1 MLAHATIDDIPTD
14 VQMTIRARLGGIE
27 REEGVRIVLA
37 VESGSRAWGF
47 ASPDSD
53 FDVRFLYVRRVE
65 DYAALFVARDVIE
78 RPIDDLLDFSGWDLR
93 KAITL
98 GLSWNPALVEWL
110 TSPIVYREAGWEA
123 PALRRLFVRPLSR
136 DALIRHYYGLAAKQF
151 GRHIE
156 GRTPV
161 NLKKYFYVVRPAVAL
176 LWLEVRPHETP
187 PMSLPELLDGVLVPG
202 DVGSAIVDLRDR
214 KSQLSEFGTGGRIE
228 ALDRFCQERI
238 GWAAERLPK
247 SAPRPNAELKRAA
260 ERLFHASVFGQAA
273 PKLD

>member
-37 VESGSRAWGF
+37 AESGSRAWGF

-98 GLSWNPALVEWL
+98 GLSC
-110 TSPIVYREAGWEA
+110 SSSG
-123 PALRRLFVRPLSR
+123 
-136 DALIRHYYGLAAKQF
+136 
-151 GRHIE
+151 
-156 GRTPV
+156 
-161 NLKKYFYVVRPAVAL
+161 
-176 LWLEVRPHETP
+176 
-187 PMSLPELLDGVLVPG
+187 
-202 DVGSAIVDLRDR
+202 
-214 KSQLSEFGTGGRIE
+214 
-228 ALDRFCQERI
+228 
-238 GWAAERLPK
+238 
-247 SAPRPNAELKRAA
+247 
-260 ERLFHASVFGQAA
+260 
-273 PKLD
+273 